1 MEQFQDGHHV
11 RLRSRER
18 GTYLHA
24 DDDGLGVSLHHRR
37 ASMNTA
43 WAVHIYQGDGNNQ
56 YVLLHSAAYGRYLGA
71 TDAPAPRGH
80 SGRRGD
86 AYGRYLGATDAPAPR
101 GHSGRRVEQC
111 DYEPWE
117 EMAIRWQ
124 VVRIGSGDDILLRQ
138 VAGRLRANGK
148 YLSVDGF
155 NSAGPMMHWVV
166 ERIPAREDTRRLA
179 APTGL
184 RFPRSLA
191 FLLPWRVIQSE
202 QAGADEPNAN
212 FAWASLVFRGRSA
225 FHLRKKLARRLDAA
239 MDACN
244 LVMCVRAGTH
254 GRPTPL
260 LVDLPHS
267 DETLDIVVVMAGTPA
282 HADLRYPN
290 VNAE

>member
-1 MEQFQDGHHV
+1 MEQFEDGHHV

-24 DDDGLGVSLHHRR
+24 DDDGLGVSLSRRR
-37 ASMNTA
+37 ASMNSA

-56 YVLLHSAAYGRYLGA
+56 YVLLHSAAYGRYLG
-71 TDAPAPRGH
+71 TTGAPAPRGH
-80 SGRRGD
+80 S
-86 AYGRYLGATDAPAPR
+86 
-101 GHSGRRVEQC
+101 

-117 EMAIRWQ
+117 EVVIRWQ
-124 VVRIGSGDDILLRQ
+124 AVRTDSGDDILLRQ

-148 YLSVDGF
+148 YLSVDDF

-166 ERIPAREDTRRLA
+166 ERIPAREDTPRLA

-191 FLLPWRVIQSE
+191 FLLPWRVIQYE
-202 QAGADEPNAN
+202 QAGAGDPNAN
-212 FAWASLVFRGRSA
+212 FAWASLVFRGRSM

-239 MDACN
+239 MDASN

-260 LVDLPHS
+260 LADLPHS
-267 DETLDIVVVMAGTPA
+267 DETLDIIVVMAGTPGSCT
-282 HADLRYPN
+282 
-290 VNAE
+290 

>member
-24 DDDGLGVSLHHRR
+24 DDDGLGVSLRRNR
-37 ASMNTA
+37 ASMNAA
-43 WAVHIYQGDGNNQ
+43 WAVHVYQGDGNNQ

-71 TDAPAPRGH
+71 TDVPAR
-80 SGRRGD
+80 
-86 AYGRYLGATDAPAPR
+86 R

-138 VAGRLRANGK
+138 AVAGRLRANGR
-148 YLSVDGF
+148 YLSVDAF
-155 NSAGPMMHWVV
+155 NSVGPMMHWVV
-166 ERIPAREDTRRLA
+166 EQIPAREDTPHLA

-191 FLLPWRVIQSE
+191 FLLPWRVIQYE
-202 QAGADEPNAN
+202 QAGAGEPNAN
-212 FAWASLVFRGRSA
+212 FAWNSFLFRGRSV

-239 MDACN
+239 MDASN
-244 LVMCVRAGTH
+244 LVMCVRAGTQ

-267 DETLDIVVVMAGTPA
+267 DETLDIIVVMAGTPA